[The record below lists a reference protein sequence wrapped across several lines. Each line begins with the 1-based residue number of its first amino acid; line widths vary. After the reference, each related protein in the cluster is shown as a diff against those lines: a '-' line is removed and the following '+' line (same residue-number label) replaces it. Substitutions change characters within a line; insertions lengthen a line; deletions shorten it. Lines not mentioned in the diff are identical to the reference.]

1 MTNIPVCDDANGD
14 INSAE
19 TEICNLIDDNC
30 DGFID
35 EAGEMTTDNLLMTAI
50 YPELGFRLK
59 LGESFSI
66 RMMGRYMVSSF
77 GRQHDDWYYGLSLAF
92 GHD

>member
-1 MTNIPVCDDANGD
+1 
-14 INSAE
+14 
-19 TEICNLIDDNC
+19 
-30 DGFID
+30 
-35 EAGEMTTDNLLMTAI
+35 MTTDNLLMTAI